1 METIAVTQDCFIYPC
16 QLCEEVFSSEEKLN
30 NHAQSMWSMTALCVN
45 KYLVV
50 WKTSTTMNR
59 FITLVQRKADMQGGN
74 LFDNHPFEVL
84 TMDNSAI
91 ENIAESTP
99 AISPDSG
106 SNEEMSISFKNGF
119 L

>member
-1 METIAVTQDCFIYPC
+1 
-16 QLCEEVFSSEEKLN
+16 
-30 NHAQSMWSMTALCVN
+30 MTALCVN
-45 KYLVV
+45 KYLEV

-59 FITLVQRKADMQGGN
+59 FLTLVQRKADMQGGN
-74 LFDNHPFEVL
+74 LFDNHHFEVL

-106 SNEEMSISFKNGF
+106 SNEEMSIVNTSVLLKHA
-119 L
+119 